1 MSLLPFLAI
10 TFGTATAALFCRRL
24 HRLSLSIGL
33 LGLLGATVA
42 ALAIVPGDRLTV
54 GSTGALE
61 ATDFG
66 RLFLALGCGT
76 GLLVS
81 LVGLATTWQRNLPP
95 AVLGGFAALGLALSI
110 GDPIVAL
117 VAILAGALVGSLVT
131 LVTPIAPRDVR
142 VATHEFRAIAVAGAL
157 ALLGMAWIA
166 RPLGPLALEPV
177 VFGFAYLA
185 VALAAAIRFGA
196 IPFHFWAARL
206 AGSAPEIALP
216 LLLAWAPAAF
226 AVVALAWVDRSIA
239 PLLIPLEI
247 ERGLVVGIGA
257 LSIVLG
263 AGAAWF
269 RDDLEHVV
277 GYSIVQDAGFIIL
290 GLAVLTPAAWQPTR
304 SWILVFVVAK
314 TAFAA
319 WAVAVRIRFGTR
331 RIPELGGWARR
342 SPVLGL
348 GLLLVA
354 VATIG
359 VPGLLAWDVR
369 GRLIELT
376 VTEGPMRLFVT
387 LGGLASLLYYGR
399 LAVTGL
405 RAPIPTVAR
414 APGDLPVRRIPT
426 DSASQP
432 GSGPV
437 GAKTGALA
445 EGRTRA
451 RVPTRVGAKIGSS
464 AGTLG
469 RVEASVVGTWSANR
483 APIAAVGVLLLALI
497 AGAVGAGGF
506 GVELAASADAPELAL
521 PGASGPPTATQPPSS
536 EAPTDAGGGSGP
548 FPQPVPTP

>member
-1 MSLLPFLAI
+1 LSLLPFLAI
-10 TFGTATAALFCRRL
+10 TSGAATAALLCRRL
-24 HRLSLSIGL
+24 PRLSLSIGL
-33 LGLLGATVA
+33 LGLLAATIA
-42 ALAIVPGDRLTV
+42 ALTIVPGDSLAV

-76 GLLVS
+76 GLLVA
-81 LVGLATTWQRNLPP
+81 LVGLATAWQRNLPP
-95 AVLGGFAALGLALSI
+95 AILGGFAALGLALSI
-110 GDPIVAL
+110 GDLIVAL

-131 LVTPIAPRDVR
+131 LVTPITPRDVR
-142 VATHEFRAIAVAGAL
+142 VATNEFRAIAVAGAL

-185 VALAAAIRFGA
+185 VAFAAAIRFGA
-196 IPFHFWAARL
+196 IPFHLWAARL
-206 AGSAPEIALP
+206 AGTAPEIALP
-216 LLLAWAPAAF
+216 LLLAWAPAGF

-239 PLLIPLEI
+239 PLLLPLEV
-247 ERGLVVGIGA
+247 ERGLIVAIGV

-290 GLAVLTPAAWQPTR
+290 GMAVLTPAAWQPTR

-319 WAVAVRIRFGTR
+319 WAMAVRIRFGTR
-331 RIPELGGWARR
+331 RIPELSGWARR

-359 VPGLLAWDVR
+359 APGLLAWEVR

-376 VTEGPMRLFVT
+376 VAEGPMRLLVT

-405 RAPIPTVAR
+405 RAPIPAVAR
-414 APGDLPVRRIPT
+414 VPGDLPRRRIT
-426 DSASQP
+426 THFAAQP
-432 GSGPV
+432 ETRTV
-437 GAKTGALA
+437 DAQAGALA
-445 EGRTRA
+445 AGRTRA
-451 RVPTRVGAKIGSS
+451 RVPTRIAASLGRLTGIG
-464 AGTLG
+464 G

-483 APIAAVGVLLLALI
+483 APVAAVCVLLLALI

-506 GVELAASADAPELAL
+506 GVGLAASADAPEPAL
-521 PGASGPPTATQPPSS
+521 PGASVTPTATQP
-536 EAPTDAGGGSGP
+536 
-548 FPQPVPTP
+548 VPTP

>member
-1 MSLLPFLAI
+1 
-10 TFGTATAALFCRRL
+10 
-24 HRLSLSIGL
+24 
-33 LGLLGATVA
+33 
-42 ALAIVPGDRLTV
+42 
-54 GSTGALE
+54 
-61 ATDFG
+61 
-66 RLFLALGCGT
+66 
-76 GLLVS
+76 
-81 LVGLATTWQRNLPP
+81 
-95 AVLGGFAALGLALSI
+95 
-110 GDPIVAL
+110 
-117 VAILAGALVGSLVT
+117 
-131 LVTPIAPRDVR
+131 
-142 VATHEFRAIAVAGAL
+142 
-157 ALLGMAWIA
+157 MAWIA

-290 GLAVLTPAAWQPTR
+290 GLAVLTPDAWQPTR
-304 SWILVFVVAK
+304 SWILVFVVVK

-331 RIPELGGWARR
+331 RIAELGGWARR

-348 GLLLVA
+348 GLLLIA

-405 RAPIPTVAR
+405 RAPIPAVAR
-414 APGDLPVRRIPT
+414 APGDLPVRRILT
-426 DSASQP
+426 VSASQP
-432 GSGPV
+432 DSVPV
-437 GAKTGALA
+437 GVKTGGLA

-451 RVPTRVGAKIGSS
+451 LGPTRVGARIRSS

-497 AGAVGAGGF
+497 AGAVGAGGL
-506 GVELAASADAPELAL
+506 GVELAASADAPEVPL
-521 PGASGPPTATQPPSS
+521 PGASGPPPAVQPPSFG
-536 EAPTDAGGGSGP
+536 APTDAGGGLGP
-548 FPQPVPTP
+548 SPQPIPTP